1 MAAQSPKPAAPPAV
15 TDEPRRTESRDSWIE
30 IKFICTDRGQHR
42 PYPLLQAMVGPGP
55 DDFDP
60 LTDYTS
66 FRPADR
72 VSIFRAGSNFDVF
85 YCAGCGRYPRIMHEK
100 FVALLQGLHREGIA
114 EFDISQLDF

>member
-1 MAAQSPKPAAPPAV
+1 M

-30 IKFICTDRGQHR
+30 IEFICTDRGEHR
-42 PYPLLQAMVGPGP
+42 PYRLLQAMVGPGP

-60 LTDYTS
+60 LTDNTS

-72 VSIFRAGSNFDVF
+72 QSLFGGGSTYDEF
-85 YCAGCGRYPRIMHEK
+85 YCAGCGRNPRIKHER

-114 EFDISQLDF
+114 KFDVSQLNL

>member
-1 MAAQSPKPAAPPAV
+1 M
-15 TDEPRRTESRDSWIE
+15 TDEPRRTDNRESWIE

-66 FRPADR
+66 FRPADH
-72 VSIFRAGSNFDVF
+72 VSVPGAGSTCDEF
-85 YCAGCGRYPRIMHEK
+85 YCAGCRRNPRIMHEK
-100 FVALLQGLHREGIA
+100 FVELLQGLHREGIT
-114 EFDISQLDF
+114 ELDLSQLPF